1 MSRSLITQIIIKPS
15 NQVHHEIRNKVN
27 EFDYEK
33 VDLHVHEKVR
43 DQVNIP
49 HKRIRDK
56 IKIYFWHKSCM
67 EQDKAILL
75 QRSLQTKKE
84 HMITHGIKLI
94 KLMVKSLK
102 KVFKL

>member
-1 MSRSLITQIIIKPS
+1 MSRSLITQIIFKPS

-33 VDLHVHEKVR
+33 VDLHVLEKVR

-84 HMITHGIKLI
+84 HMITHGIKL
-94 KLMVKSLK
+94 MVKSLK